1 MTEVPKQRWDWE
13 QVGDESL
20 TDAERARFRWGAFL
34 DGVEQF
40 DAGFFGIAPE
50 EAAYMAPQQ
59 RLLLTHAWR
68 AVEDAGITPATLAQ
82 SPTGVFIAAVPSDY
96 LNRLEHADQVPLV
109 VTGLSTSMIPNRI
122 SQFLNLRGPSEHCD
136 TACSS
141 TLVALH
147 RAVQAIRSGECAQ
160 ALVGA
165 VNLLLTPAGYIGFQS
180 MGYLNAG
187 RRMAAFEPGASGFVR
202 AESVGALLLKPLRQA
217 QADGDHVY
225 GVIRGTGVAHG
236 GGALSLTTPN
246 GGGMRQAIRQA
257 LTGSGVDPASV
268 SYIEAHGIASPL
280 GDAIEIGALGDEYRR
295 STSDTPC
302 RIGTARP
309 VVGYAE
315 VASGLVSLV
324 RVLMAFRHRTLP
336 GIPGFAGPHANL
348 ATAAGRFAFSAE
360 PQPWPARV
368 DRHGVTEPRRAAINN
383 FGFSGVNAHL
393 VLEEYLPAARPE
405 LPQQQE
411 LIVLSARTDAALRQS
426 AADLLLA
433 LQEGPVPALGDI
445 AFTLQTGRAAFN
457 RRLAVVAD
465 SHETLLRE
473 LQRHLDGNAVNT
485 GANASANANANAT
498 NNATM
503 TTTGRAGA
511 KVADRVQADLW
522 ARQGRLPELARHWVD
537 GGTVDWRLL
546 RAEGSARRVSLP
558 GHPLSPRPYW
568 VPGATGL
575 SALHGRRKAKRAARI
590 NKGINKSVNQGAD
603 GQGAGRATAPSTA
616 PAT

>member
-20 TDAERARFRWGAFL
+20 TDAERACFRWGAFL

-68 AVEDAGITPATLAQ
+68 AVEDAGIAPAALAQ
-82 SPTGVFIAAVPSDY
+82 APTGVFIATVPSDY
-96 LNRLEHADQVPLV
+96 LNRLEQADHVPLV

-147 RAVQAIRSGECAQ
+147 RAVQSIRSGECAQ

-180 MGYLNAG
+180 MGYLSAG

-257 LTGSGVDPASV
+257 LASSGVDPASV
-268 SYIEAHGIASPL
+268 SYIEAHGIGSPL

-295 STSDTPC
+295 STSGTPC

-324 RVLMAFRHRTLP
+324 KVLMAFRHGTLP

-348 ATAAGRFAFSAE
+348 AAAAGRFAFSAE
-360 PQPWPARV
+360 PQPWPAPV
-368 DRHGVTEPRRAAINN
+368 DRVGIIWPRRAAINN

-393 VLEEYLPAARPE
+393 VLEEYLPAARQE
-405 LPQQQE
+405 LPAQPE
-411 LIVLSARTDAALRQS
+411 LIVLSARTDAALRQG
-426 AADLLLA
+426 AIDLLQVL
-433 LQEGPVPALGDI
+433 EDGPVPALSDV
-445 AFTLQTGRAAFN
+445 AFTLQTGRAPFN

-465 SHETLLRE
+465 SHETLRRE
-473 LQRHLDGNAVNT
+473 LQRHLDGSAVIT
-485 GANASANANANAT
+485 GANAT

-503 TTTGRAGA
+503 TTTGRAVA
-511 KVADRVQADLW
+511 EVADRAQADAW
-522 ARQGRLPELARHWVD
+522 AREGHLPELARHWVD

-568 VPGATGL
+568 VTGATGL

-590 NKGINKSVNQGAD
+590 SKGINQGVNQGAD
-603 GQGAGRATAPSTA
+603 GRGAGRAAGSSTA